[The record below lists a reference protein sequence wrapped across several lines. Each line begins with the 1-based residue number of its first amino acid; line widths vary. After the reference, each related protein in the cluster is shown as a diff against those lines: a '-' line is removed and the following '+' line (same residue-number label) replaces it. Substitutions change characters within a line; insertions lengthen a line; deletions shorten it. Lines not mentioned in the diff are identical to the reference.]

1 MNKSGTLLII
11 DHNVSYKR
19 MLTFVSKEYWL
30 DVHCLHGPA
39 PASPHGGHAPAHL
52 VSALATPMILHSL
65 VHTQEQAS
73 SLRSCG
79 DGASL
84 GDVWDGQGGGVGG
97 KDRFSWCNPVVLSEI
112 QNSVQL

>member
-30 DVHCLHGPA
+30 DVHSLHGPA

-52 VSALATPMILHSL
+52 VSALAAPRILHGL
-65 VHTQEQAS
+65 VNTQKQAS
-73 SLRSCG
+73 GLGGRG
-79 DGASL
+79 DG
-84 GDVWDGQGGGVGG
+84 VGL
-97 KDRFSWCNPVVLSEI
+97 DNSRFPENEI
-112 QNSVQL
+112 